1 MVPLL
6 ISSPPFSS
14 NVCPLRLIVPPGD
27 AAEPTYVRLPP
38 PRTRVLVKLDNVPP
52 GLIVMTPSLDQNW
65 VVKKA
70 LTIRLPLLVLAPP
83 AQVDETALPAVILP
97 PLKTFVS
104 SV

>member
-6 ISSPPFSS
+6 TSKPPFSS
-14 NVCPLRLIVPPGD
+14 NVCPFRLTVPPGD

-38 PRTRVLVKLDNVPP
+38 PRTRVLVELDKVPP
-52 GLIVMTPSLDQNW
+52 GLIVITPSLDQNW

-83 AQVDETALPAVILP
+83 AQVEEAALLAVILP
-97 PLKTFVS
+97 PLKTLVS
-104 SV
+104 NV